1 MRKGWPPAADRRLRL
16 PIPHNFFAEL
26 HEATSLPWPAWR
38 FRIRS
43 GAACGVTSP
52 DCATCWTARSHRALA
67 ASGRSPITFVK
78 RSISHDGRGRWQRA
92 SWARTRQSIIL
103 VILLLGASVLVLL
116 TVEVIP
122 AGRDGVSRVAVRRM
136 PRGRH
141 QRRYPRRLREAAADS
156 SCRLG
161 LSALGRRPGRDG

>member
-1 MRKGWPPAADRRLRL
+1 
-16 PIPHNFFAEL
+16 
-26 HEATSLPWPAWR
+26 
-38 FRIRS
+38 
-43 GAACGVTSP
+43 
-52 DCATCWTARSHRALA
+52 
-67 ASGRSPITFVK
+67 
-78 RSISHDGRGRWQRA
+78 
-92 SWARTRQSIIL
+92 

-161 LSALGRRPGRDG
+161 VGANRR